1 MSNTLNRLALLC
13 VALSLV
19 CAPAA
24 LHAEPG
30 SIQEYQI
37 KAAFLYNFIKF
48 VDWPKEAMPDGNEPI
63 TIGIIGKDPFGQA
76 FEPVK
81 DKDVR
86 DKKVVVKR
94 FKSIADLKKLGESG
108 KDEMDRQIE
117 AVKKCH
123 LLFVCSSEKEYLKDI
138 VNAVK
143 QRPVLTVGDTEEFVQ
158 LGGIISFVMED
169 QKVRFEVNLTAG
181 EHAKLKIR
189 SQLLR
194 LAKRVIEE
202 KDTPQNADK

>member
-1 MSNTLNRLALLC
+1 MQRKAYIL

-19 CAPAA
+19 LLAVTTVPESRADTA
-24 LHAEPG
+24 

-63 TIGIIGKDPFGQA
+63 TIGIIGKDPFGNA

-108 KDEMDRQIE
+108 KDELDRQIE

-123 LLFVCSSEKEYLKDI
+123 LVFVCSSEQECLNDIISPLGELPILTVADTKDFLRAGGI
-138 VNAVK
+138 VN
-143 QRPVLTVGDTEEFVQ
+143 FVT
-158 LGGIISFVMED
+158 ID
-169 QKVRFEVNLTAG
+169 NKVRFEISGTA
-181 EHAKLKIR
+181 AKRAQLKLR

-194 LAKRVIEE
+194 LAAKVV
-202 KDTPQNADK
+202 K